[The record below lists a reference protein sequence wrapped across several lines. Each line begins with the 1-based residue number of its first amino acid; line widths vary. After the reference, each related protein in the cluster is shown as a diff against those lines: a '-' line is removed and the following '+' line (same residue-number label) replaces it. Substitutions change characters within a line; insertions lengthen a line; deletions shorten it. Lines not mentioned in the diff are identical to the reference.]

1 MDAYLY
7 IESNDPSI
15 CGDWHASDVEDEM
28 NELKIPIVNEWTW
41 LTYVLDHNFEDYD
54 IDVDALVKI
63 LSASNSIMI
72 DILHHGTRI
81 HIEFQ
86 TYVNNEM

>member
-7 IESNDPSI
+7 IESNDPGI

-28 NELKIPIVNEWTW
+28 NELEIPIENEQTW

-63 LSASNSIMI
+63 LSASDSIMI
-72 DILHHGTRI
+72 DMLHHGTRI
-81 HIEFQ
+81 HIELQ
-86 TYVNNEM
+86 AYVSNEM

>member
-7 IESNDPSI
+7 IESGYPDV

-28 NELKIPIVNEWTW
+28 NELEIPIENEWTW
-41 LTYVLDHNFEDYD
+41 LTYVLDHNFVDYD

-63 LSASNSIMI
+63 LSSSDSIMI
-72 DILHHGTRI
+72 DMLQHGTRI
-81 HIEFQ
+81 HIEFHI
-86 TYVNNEM
+86 YVNNEM

>member
-7 IESNDPSI
+7 IESNDSDV

-28 NELKIPIVNEWTW
+28 NELEIPIENEWTW

-63 LSASNSIMI
+63 LSSSDSIMI
-72 DILHHGTRI
+72 DMLHHGTRI
-81 HIEFQ
+81 HIEFHI
-86 TYVNNEM
+86 YVNNEM

>member
-7 IESNDPSI
+7 IESNYPGI

-28 NELKIPIVNEWTW
+28 NELEVPIENEWTW
-41 LTYVLDHNFEDYD
+41 LTYALDHNFEDYD

-63 LSASNSIMI
+63 LSASDSIMI
-72 DILHHGTRI
+72 DMLHHGTKI
-81 HIEFQ
+81 HIELQ
-86 TYVNNEM
+86 AYVSNEM

>member
-7 IESNDPSI
+7 IESNDSDI

-28 NELKIPIVNEWTW
+28 IELEIPIDNEWTW

-63 LSASNSIMI
+63 LSASDSIMI
-72 DILHHGTRI
+72 DMLHHGTRI
-81 HIEFQ
+81 HIEFHI
-86 TYVNNEM
+86 YVNNEM

>member
-7 IESNDPSI
+7 IESNDPDV
-15 CGDWHASDVEDEM
+15 CGDWHSSDVEDEM
-28 NELKIPIVNEWTW
+28 NELEIPIENEWTW

-63 LSASNSIMI
+63 LSSSDSIMI
-72 DILHHGTRI
+72 DMMHHGTRI
-81 HIEFQ
+81 HIELQ
-86 TYVNNEM
+86 AYVSNEM

>member
-1 MDAYLY
+1 MDAYLH
-7 IESNDPSI
+7 IESNDSDV

-28 NELKIPIVNEWTW
+28 NELEIPIGNEWTW

-63 LSASNSIMI
+63 LSASDSIMI
-72 DILHHGTRI
+72 DMLQHGTRI
-81 HIEFQ
+81 HIEFHI
-86 TYVNNEM
+86 YVSNEM